1 MFSFWKL
8 FRSQKFAIL
17 LNYRFDSEIFE
28 LREIPQLSNLICIL
42 LASGPNIVEEPLQ
55 KPPVPAEIN
64 PGIPNAVTNFPNGL
78 HIPSHHPLLSINGLP
93 PLNTPALLAEEEK
106 ACAHKPPLVEGTLDC
121 PPHSD
126 YPYHHQETADVSA
139 HNEET
144 EPIAPTGHPPTLPFE
159 IPSHHKFE
167 GRGHNVEPELL
178 SIIESN
184 NQQVTSLSHEVKNIE
199 SRLGNVESIVEVLEK
214 AVYRIEEKVGK
225 WCFFYFFLFRW
236 FSVTFQSIGGRTQV
250 FFSYHVFFY
259 YLH

>member
-1 MFSFWKL
+1 M
-8 FRSQKFAIL
+8 
-17 LNYRFDSEIFE
+17 
-28 LREIPQLSNLICIL
+28 
-42 LASGPNIVEEPLQ
+42 EEPLQ

-93 PLNTPALLAEEEK
+93 GLPPLNTPALLAEEEK
-106 ACAHKPPLVEGTLDC
+106 ACALKPPLVAGTLDC

-126 YPYHHQETADVSA
+126 YPYHHQETTELPA
-139 HNEET
+139 HNEEP

-167 GRGHNVEPELL
+167 SLGHNVEPELL

-214 AVYRIEEKVGK
+214 AVYRIEEKVGGYFK
-225 WCFFYFFLFRW
+225 LFFIFYSFYCFYF
-236 FSVTFQSIGGRTQV
+236 SVQYSLVNWDPDLGFCEVKKNLS
-250 FFSYHVFFY
+250 FFGTATNMHCFVTYNVRSQ
-259 YLH
+259 